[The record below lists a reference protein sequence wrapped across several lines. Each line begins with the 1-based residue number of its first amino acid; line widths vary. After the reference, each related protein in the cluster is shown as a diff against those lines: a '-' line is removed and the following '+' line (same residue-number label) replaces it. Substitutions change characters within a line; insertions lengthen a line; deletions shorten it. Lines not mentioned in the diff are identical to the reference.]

1 MRSVVS
7 FFVRL
12 KILEGVFTNFLY
24 AFYFTRSKV
33 MSHHHSLHDSPL
45 QESGSAGLTKINLPS
60 KLTPGKHPNLAPNF
74 GSCIS
79 RSVSILRPEERLTHF
94 FTKKNPQAWF
104 TYFDSLC
111 DRNGLLDDQA
121 KIDALV
127 PCLDS
132 NTFLSVQPLLNGTH
146 SFGDIK
152 DF

>member
-12 KILEGVFTNFLY
+12 KILEGVFTNFSH

-33 MSHHHSLHDSPL
+33 MSHHDSLHDSPL
-45 QESGSAGLTKINLPS
+45 QESGSAGLSKINLPS

-94 FTKKNPQAWF
+94 FTKKIRR
-104 TYFDSLC
+104 L
-111 DRNGLLDDQA
+111 GLHIL
-121 KIDALV
+121 I
-127 PCLDS
+127 PCVIVMVCW
-132 NTFLSVQPLLNGTH
+132 T
-146 SFGDIK
+146 IK
-152 DF
+152 PKSTL